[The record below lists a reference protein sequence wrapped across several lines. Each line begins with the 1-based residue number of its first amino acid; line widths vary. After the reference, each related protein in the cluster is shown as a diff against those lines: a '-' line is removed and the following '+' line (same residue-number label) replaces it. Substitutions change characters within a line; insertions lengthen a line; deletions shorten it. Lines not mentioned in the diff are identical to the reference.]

1 MARCRLSIVREVRRC
16 VLGHVRLCRADDG
29 AWPRLRFRPAVG
41 PSAAVRRTVNHVRL
55 QVAKALLAGSAQLE
69 ALSSP
74 VGYRRKLAAT
84 ELARA
89 PYPLFPAP
97 FCGALSARSSI
108 CASLACNT
116 PMAPR
121 AMYPHATY
129 QAGQRKLLSV
139 PQMLV
144 TYNVRMAIPREL
156 QGQKYFSLTTFR
168 KNGVG
173 VATPV
178 IRANSSG
185 ASKMPS
191 ISIGRPSS
199 RS

>member
-1 MARCRLSIVREVRRC
+1 MALRSHEHEHLVMAQSRAKRVASSLMARCRLSIVREVRRRC
-16 VLGHVRLCRADDG
+16 VLGHVRLGRADDG

-55 QVAKALLAGSAQLE
+55 RVAKALLAGSVQLE
-69 ALSSP
+69 ALGAP

-116 PMAPR
+116 PTALR
-121 AMYPHATY
+121 ATY
-129 QAGQRKLLSV
+129 PYAKRTN
-139 PQMLV
+139 P
-144 TYNVRMAIPREL
+144 VR
-156 QGQKYFSLTTFR
+156 
-168 KNGVG
+168 
-173 VATPV
+173 
-178 IRANSSG
+178 
-185 ASKMPS
+185 
-191 ISIGRPSS
+191 GR
-199 RS
+199 RSQLFGC

>member
-1 MARCRLSIVREVRRC
+1 MAGCRLSIVREMRRC

-55 QVAKALLAGSAQLE
+55 QVAKALLAGSVQLE
-69 ALSSP
+69 ALGAP

-97 FCGALSARSSI
+97 FCGASSARSSI

-116 PMAPR
+116 PTALR
-121 AMYPHATY
+121 ATYPHANVPTRSGEGALSSSD
-129 QAGQRKLLSV
+129 AGDVQCANGYPARDSWPEIHQPNNL
-139 PQMLV
+139 PQERSPSRDAGLV
-144 TYNVRMAIPREL
+144 WR
-156 QGQKYFSLTTFR
+156 G
-168 KNGVG
+168 
-173 VATPV
+173 
-178 IRANSSG
+178 
-185 ASKMPS
+185 
-191 ISIGRPSS
+191 
-199 RS
+199 